1 MENQIFSGIQAYQE
15 LMSDSAAGYQSVVFG
30 VNDPAQ
36 FDEIVAGLKQNDAI
50 DWRAFKVE
58 TNNKTYKAAAAPLEK
73 YQSLITTV
81 LILIVAVS
89 IVVLSLILTMWA
101 KSRVHETGVL
111 LSVGIRKTAIIG
123 QYLAEVL
130 LIAVFAFGLS
140 FFPSNLIAG
149 QIGNSLLQAQVQS
162 TEEQPAPQD
171 DNGLQINMK
180 DKADGHIQRRR
191 RSILLYG
198 FPAVV
203 IVIDHNNVLICV
215 WFCFISSALPSSFF
229 RLGSPRRLLC
239 A

>member
-1 MENQIFSGIQAYQE
+1 M
-15 LMSDSAAGYQSVVFG
+15 
-30 VNDPAQ
+30 
-36 FDEIVAGLKQNDAI
+36 
-50 DWRAFKVE
+50 E

-149 QIGNSLLQAQVQS
+149 QIGNSLLQARCS
-162 TEEQPAPQD
+162 
-171 DNGLQINMK
+171 LQKSNP
-180 DKADGHIQRRR
+180 RRR
-191 RSILLYG
+191 TITG
-198 FPAVV
+198 CK
-203 IVIDHNNVLICV
+203 LI
-215 WFCFISSALPSSFF
+215 
-229 RLGSPRRLLC
+229 
-239 A
+239 

>member
-140 FFPSNLIAG
+140 FFPSNLIVG
-149 QIGNSLLQAQVQS
+149 QIGNSLLQARCS
-162 TEEQPAPQD
+162 
-171 DNGLQINMK
+171 LQKSNP
-180 DKADGHIQRRR
+180 RRR
-191 RSILLYG
+191 TITG
-198 FPAVV
+198 CK
-203 IVIDHNNVLICV
+203 LI
-215 WFCFISSALPSSFF
+215 
-229 RLGSPRRLLC
+229 
-239 A
+239 